1 MHALFT
7 LGIAAFV
14 LCLGLTP
21 LCRDIFL
28 RAGLVDKPDSQR
40 KFHLRAVPRV
50 GGIPIAL
57 SYMGALGLVLWLN
70 PGGARVYVQHHA
82 LFHALLPAA
91 GIIFITGLM
100 DDVISLRPWQK
111 LLGQLLAA
119 CTAVGLGVHLSIFP
133 RHPSVST
140 VLSVVW
146 LIGCSNAV
154 NLIDG
159 MDGLA
164 TGVGLLATLTTLLV
178 ALLSGNTG
186 LALATIPLAGALL
199 AFLRYNFS
207 PATVFL
213 GDCGSLTIGFVLGC
227 FGLAWTQHSSTIL
240 GLLAPL
246 MMLAL
251 PLVDVVLAIG
261 RRFLRAVPIF
271 QGDRGH
277 IHHRVQ
283 ALGFSTRNT
292 ALLLYAVCGVAAS
305 LAILESFSGREAIL
319 PIMLLFVVLVLAGIR
334 RLQYVEFSAAR
345 KTLSHT
351 LFRRVVQDHI
361 YLEELELELRNA
373 RNADEWWEVVRATS
387 SKLAFA
393 SVFLEL
399 DMRTF
404 SEAFEDHNGNPG
416 CRIHIGLGRRGFLE
430 LTRQEASTS
439 PADTMTVLHRI
450 QSSLDDNPRIF
461 GTRRTVA
468 DKSIVSSAA

>member
-1 MHALFT
+1 MHALLT
-7 LGIAAFV
+7 LGISAFV

-21 LCRDIFL
+21 LCRDLFL
-28 RAGLVDKPDSQR
+28 AAGLVDKPDSQR

-57 SYMGALGLVLWLN
+57 SYMGALGLVLWFN
-70 PGGARVYVQHHA
+70 PGGARLYVQHHV

-91 GIIFITGLM
+91 AIIFTTGLL
-100 DDVISLRPWQK
+100 DDVLSLRPWQK

-119 CTAVGLGVHLSIFP
+119 CTAVELGVHLSIFP
-133 RHPSVST
+133 RHPSVSA

-246 MMLAL
+246 MVLAL
-251 PLVDVVLAIG
+251 PLVDVALAIG

-292 ALLLYAVCGVAAS
+292 ALLLYAVCSVAAS

-319 PIMLLFVVLVLAGIR
+319 PIMLLFVVLVLTGVR

-345 KTLSHT
+345 KTFSHT

-361 YLEELELELRNA
+361 YLEELDRELRGA
-373 RNADEWWEVVRATS
+373 RNEEEWWQVVRATS

-399 DMRTF
+399 DTRTF
-404 SEAFEDHNGNPG
+404 SEDFAGFDGNPS
-416 CRIHIGLGRRGFLE
+416 CRIHLGLGSRGFLE
-430 LTRQEASTS
+430 LTRMEDSTP
-439 PADTMTVLHRI
+439 PADMMTVLHQI
-450 QSSLDDNPRIF
+450 QSSLDETPRVF
-461 GTRRTVA
+461 APGKA
-468 DKSIVSSAA
+468 LASKSIISSAA